1 MFKMKNIYQEIDI
14 GDWSGGYSS
23 SSSNESYKKNFE
35 ESLTKKNDSNFES
48 RSSSHE
54 SVDTVPIFTTMFT
67 GTTL

>member
-23 SSSNESYKKNFE
+23 SSSSESNKKNSE
-35 ESLTKKNDSNFES
+35 TSLTKKSDSES

-54 SVDTVPIFTTMFT
+54 PVDNTAVFTTMFSSM
-67 GTTL
+67 L

>member
-23 SSSNESYKKNFE
+23 SSSSNESNKKNRE
-35 ESLTKKNDSNFES
+35 KSLTKESDYES

>member
-23 SSSNESYKKNFE
+23 GSSSESNKKNSE
-35 ESLTKKNDSNFES
+35 TSLNKESDYES

-54 SVDTVPIFTTMFT
+54 PVDNTAVFTTMFISI
-67 GTTL
+67 L

>member
-23 SSSNESYKKNFE
+23 SSSSSESNKKNDGTT
-35 ESLTKKNDSNFES
+35 LTKKSDSES

-54 SVDTVPIFTTMFT
+54 PIDNTAILTTMFSSI
-67 GTTL
+67 L

>member
-23 SSSNESYKKNFE
+23 GSSSESNKKNSE
-35 ESLTKKNDSNFES
+35 TSLTKESDYES

-54 SVDTVPIFTTMFT
+54 PVDNTDVFTTMFSSI
-67 GTTL
+67 L